1 LYFSAFKAIFAVVN
15 CKYQFDLNKII
26 MDNLKIEKIS
36 EIIAFVISIFN
47 GEIDSKTKLVKLLY
61 LIDVV
66 FARKYKKTFSGISY
80 KSYYYGPYSED
91 IEKALKL
98 LQDFKYL
105 TVEAYQGL
113 DGTNYYRFK
122 LNSMPSFNALTE
134 VERSEV
140 KNIVPPFVLMPLKD
154 IIQVAYNTKEYK
166 QTDFNNIIQL
176 GNN

>member
-1 LYFSAFKAIFAVVN
+1 
-15 CKYQFDLNKII
+15 

-47 GEIDSKTKLVKLLY
+47 GEMDSKTKLVKLLY

-66 FARKYKKTFSGISY
+66 FARKYKKSFSGIHY

-105 TVEAYQGL
+105 TTESCQEL
-113 DGTNYYRFK
+113 DGTNYYRYK
-122 LNSMPSFNALTE
+122 LNAMPPFNALTE
-134 VERSEV
+134 SERSEV
-140 KNIVPPFVLMPLKD
+140 KNILPPFVLMPLKN

-166 QTDFNNIIQL
+166 QTDFNHIIQL
-176 GNN
+176 DYN